1 MRRAVVAVLAVAL
14 IRCGSGSATEPDT
27 LSPRRAYAASRVA
40 AYSAQVGVE
49 TVTEFS
55 AQTFQVWT
63 AAGFVPAAAYGSFQS
78 KAPHPI
84 TFWTG
89 CVDDAAVCSES
100 YLDALA
106 AHEVCHVYY
115 RDYLVPAADE
125 ARATECGARLQSGQ
139 PPL

>member
-1 MRRAVVAVLAVAL
+1 MGYLRYGLVALAVVG
-14 IRCGSGSATEPDT
+14 CGSPTQPEALT
-27 LSPRRAYAASRVA
+27 PRRAYAASRVA
-40 AYSAQVGVE
+40 TYSTQVGVE

-55 AQTFQVWT
+55 SQTFQVWT
-63 AAGFVPAAAYGSFQS
+63 PVGFLPAAAYGSFQS

-89 CVDDAAVCSES
+89 CVDDESVCSEL

-115 RDYLVPAADE
+115 RDYLVPSADE
-125 ARATECGARLQSGQ
+125 ARATACGSRLQAGQ
-139 PPL
+139 QP

>member
-1 MRRAVVAVLAVAL
+1 MGYLRYGLVAL
-14 IRCGSGSATEPDT
+14 VLVGCGSPTQPDALT
-27 LSPRRAYAASRVA
+27 PRRAYAAARVA
-40 AYSAQVGVE
+40 AYSVQVGAE

-55 AQTFQVWT
+55 SQTFQVWT
-63 AAGFVPAAAYGSFQS
+63 AAGFVPVAAYGSFQS

-89 CVDDAAVCSES
+89 CVDNADVCSES

-115 RDYLVPAADE
+115 RDYLVPAANE
-125 ARATECGARLQSGQ
+125 VRATACGSRLQAGQ
-139 PPL
+139 QP